1 MKLVTALSTITA
13 AAALSAGSIELS
25 NEYWSVSV
33 DPANGCRASKLILKS
48 SGKDLINTWQSVKR
62 HAGPIQFGGVW
73 GGHMAGSYNDE
84 QGTTPY
90 KVIRSG
96 KDQLV
101 AVWDNPYQGFKGL
114 REERTVALDGSQ
126 IRVKIKITN
135 RSKEKRTFFYRMQDF
150 ILSRMSDSGLY
161 GVVPG
166 AEPEVFPFY
175 DWTFRERVFMKPEAK
190 GIAVFNTENNSG
202 LLITATGDVNGIFTW
217 FAKSINMSTVEFFM
231 EQAFLEPGGVWETE
245 FTYNSFDK
253 KSIASLPAVWKKRLD
268 RDAIASGN
276 VMPSR
281 EIFPLPY
288 HAVCKPDLDPAQ
300 LQIVPV
306 SPAAQVIGKA
316 YPVRQRITLESMRL
330 FGTPGERVDFVFA
343 LKAGKKKIH
352 SAWKLNPFTAA
363 DNSWNLFGKEALNDL
378 KWDLRYLTDGGYF
391 LVHDQKLAS
400 RSSELAAL
408 GNKLHDPDVWSD
420 LTLAPGAVA
429 WVKLSCMIPENA
441 KAGNYESIVEVA
453 GQKVRIDLK
462 VLPYRLKREDA
473 KGFGSFFRAY
483 ISSSNPQRKMS
494 KEEFLASLRFAT
506 ENWNNSIVI
515 YTPRK
520 DELLW
525 SVEQMYKLGWRNS
538 VICPIYR
545 VLSPAEIK
553 GLEAKYGYKFL
564 TWGVDEPATYKLLNH
579 AVQQLKKIKK
589 GGYQNPT
596 FTPSTFMG
604 ALFADI
610 CPDYIPIFNTN
621 GMMTILMDRTRRYA
635 KEKRR
640 TFWYSCPLGFLTVN
654 EQLKERLV
662 HGIYLWKM
670 PVEGIFDWGEDVHVT
685 RLDQGGYCG
694 FAGKKFLS
702 TIRRDNNYEGY
713 KDYLYLKQLTDAVKA
728 NPDVPAAA
736 EARKFMK
743 ELAAHLDDNYYTV
756 VAHVDDVFLDNIREK
771 AAELTV
777 KVLSGK

>member
-1 MKLVTALSTITA
+1 MKYAVAWGVFSTMFT
-13 AAALSAGSIELS
+13 LSAGIIELS
-25 NEYWSVSV
+25 NEYWSIHV
-33 DPANGCRASKLILKS
+33 DPANGCRASKLVQKS
-48 SGKDLINTWQSVKR
+48 TGRDLINTWNPVKR
-62 HAGPIQFGGVW
+62 AGGSIRFGGMW
-73 GGHMAGSYNDE
+73 GGHMSGSHSDE

-101 AVWDNPYQGFKGL
+101 AVWDNPYAGFKGL
-114 REERTVALDGSQ
+114 REERTIALDGSR
-126 IRVKIKITN
+126 IRVKIRIRN
-135 RSKEKRTFFYRMQDF
+135 GSKEKRTIFYRMQDF
-150 ILSRMSDSGLY
+150 LLSRMSDKGLY
-161 GVVPG
+161 GIVPG
-166 AEPEVFPFY
+166 ADPEVFPFY
-175 DWTFRERVFMKPEAK
+175 DWTFRERVFMKPMAK
-190 GIAVFNTENNSG
+190 GIAVFDGESNSG
-202 LLITATGDVNGIFTW
+202 LLVTAAGDVNGIFTW
-217 FAKSINMSTVEFFM
+217 FAKASNMSTVEFFM

-253 KSIASLPAVWKKRLD
+253 TGIAALPAVWKKRLNSD
-268 RDAIASGN
+268 SIFPGKT
-276 VMPSR
+276 MPSR
-281 EIFPLPY
+281 GFSPLPF
-288 HAVCKPDLDPAQ
+288 HAECKPVLDPAQ

-306 SPAAQVIGKA
+306 SPAAQIIGKE

-343 LKAGKKKIH
+343 LKAGDKAIH
-352 SAWKLNPFTAA
+352 SAWKLNPFTVTENA
-363 DNSWNLFGKEALNDL
+363 WNLFGTGELKAL

-391 LVHDQKLAS
+391 LVHDQKLSS

-408 GNKLHDPDVWSD
+408 GNTLYDSDVWSD
-420 LTLAPGAVA
+420 LTLVPEGIA
-429 WVKLSCMIPENA
+429 WVKLSCYIPDNA
-441 KAGNYESIVEVA
+441 KAGSYESVLEVA
-453 GQKVRIDLK
+453 GQKVRIGLN

-473 KGFGSFFRAY
+473 KSFGSFFRAY
-483 ISSSNPQRKMS
+483 ISSAKPQRRMS
-494 KEEFLASLRFAT
+494 KKEFLESLRFAT

-525 SVEQMYKLGWRNS
+525 SIEQMYKFGWRNS
-538 VICPIYR
+538 VICPISR
-545 VLSPAEIK
+545 VLSPGEIK

-579 AVQQLKKIKK
+579 AVQELKKIQK

-635 KEKRR
+635 KNKRQ

-713 KDYLYLKQLTDAVKA
+713 KDYLYLKQLTDAVKS
-728 NPDVPAAA
+728 NPEAPAAL

-756 VAHVDDVFLDNIREK
+756 VAHVDDVFLDNIRER